1 MVPELT
7 RGVRKRCPKCGGGHV
22 FDGWLTMKERCP
34 TCDYR
39 FERSGAD
46 DAFFLGAMAL
56 NIGLTEGLLAVLI
69 AVSFAVTLP
78 DPPIGLLLAIAVPLM
93 IVAPIAFYPFS
104 RTLWAAIDLVMR
116 RRLGRESE

>member
-1 MVPELT
+1 MYSELT
-7 RGVRKRCPKCGGGHV
+7 RGLRKRCPRCGGGRL

-39 FERSGAD
+39 FERGGAD

-56 NIGLTEGLLAVLI
+56 NIGLTEGFLGVLI

-93 IVAPIAFYPFS
+93 VVAPIAFYPFS
-104 RTLWAAIDLVMR
+104 RTLWAAVDLVMR
-116 RRLGRESE
+116 RRLGRSSE